1 MGGEKAM
8 EFYLGMYIIVIA
20 RILLAVI
27 FLLNGSGIISQTIA
41 ARELAERHV
50 SDRLIPF
57 FMFAARTLEI
67 VAGLALAA
75 GIFPQYAALVLFS
88 FIFPATFVAHTFWS
102 AKNAERP
109 SLASDRTA
117 PARVGSVKIVRAA
130 PPESGKSAIL

>member
-1 MGGEKAM
+1 M

-102 AKNAERP
+102 AKNAEDYQRQLKNFSINVAIWGALLFIAGTP
-109 SLASDRTA
+109 FQ
-117 PARVGSVKIVRAA
+117 PAVLHGSW
-130 PPESGKSAIL
+130 